1 MLDFNVITKH
11 QLYLL
16 LTTTTSSSN
25 NDDGSQPDI
34 VKYFMSVILVTVGR
48 EEFPPSLL

>member
-1 MLDFNVITKH
+1 MLDFNVITK

-16 LTTTTSSSN
+16 LTTTTSSN

-48 EEFPPSLL
+48 EEFPPSFL